1 MTVLRRTCSVARG
14 PAGQCGWPRRSA
26 EGHATQAG
34 QMGLDGAGRQPG
46 PPEPPCMWSADP
58 TGRQSPPI
66 PLGSPGRCPS
76 LPVTRWGRF
85 ARRSQV
91 MGTDPHLGMAYLGPE
106 IRMGLRPDESLA
118 TKERGT
124 INSPVGC
131 AGLSGV
137 CLPCSRGQTSVH
149 IPALPLVNSVILG
162 AHSTQSLVCR
172 LRIIARAL
180 WGCRVG

>member
-1 MTVLRRTCSVARG
+1 MVCR
-14 PAGQCGWPRRSA
+14 PRR
-26 EGHATQAG
+26 QAVTPYSSG
-34 QMGLDGAGRQPG
+34 ISRPMPIFASHMG
-46 PPEPPCMWSADP
+46 
-58 TGRQSPPI
+58 
-66 PLGSPGRCPS
+66 
-76 LPVTRWGRF
+76 GRF

-106 IRMGLRPDESLA
+106 IQMGLRPDESLA

-162 AHSTQSLVCR
+162 AHSTH
-172 LRIIARAL
+172 IARLQAENNCTL
-180 WGCRVG
+180 FSPCGAARWGKRGCPRPLCDMNRCWEQHRFPSFPGPRGDLGGHSASR